1 MNEKKLTHTD
11 DKGAVRMVDV
21 GAKPDTERVAEARC
35 HVILSPETK
44 DLLFERRLAKGD
56 AVATA
61 RLGGI
66 MAAKHTANI
75 IPLCHSVPLSSVEV
89 TLEPV
94 ETGVEIVAR
103 TKTAGKT
110 GVEMEAM
117 TAVSVAALSLYDMC
131 KGVERGIRITDIRLT
146 HKSGGRSGTYDAE

>member
-35 HVILSPETK
+35 HVNLSPETK

>member
-1 MNEKKLTHTD
+1 MSEKKLTHIDEGGT
-11 DKGAVRMVDV
+11 VRMVDV
-21 GAKPDTERVAEARC
+21 GHKPDTERIAEARC
-35 HVILSPETK
+35 HVLMSAETK

-56 AVATA
+56 AIATA

-89 TLEPV
+89 MLEPA
-94 ETGVEIVAR
+94 EEGVEIIAR
-103 TKTAGKT
+103 AKTAGKT

-146 HKSGGRSGTYDAE
+146 HKSGGRSGTYSAE